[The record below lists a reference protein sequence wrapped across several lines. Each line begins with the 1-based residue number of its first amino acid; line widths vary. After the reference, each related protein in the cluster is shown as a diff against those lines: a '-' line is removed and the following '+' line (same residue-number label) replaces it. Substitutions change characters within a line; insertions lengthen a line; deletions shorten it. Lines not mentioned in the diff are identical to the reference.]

1 LNGDKVV
8 NKRSVQEIEMTP
20 VDKTKP
26 FHKVYLLVDK
36 RNKTLYSTRV
46 LDKSGTVM
54 VYTINTMN
62 GSANLPDNLFTFD
75 KTKYP
80 GVEVIDLR

>member
-1 LNGDKVV
+1 
-8 NKRSVQEIEMTP
+8 MTP

-36 RNKTLYSTRV
+36 QSKTIYSTRI
-46 LDKSGTVM
+46 LDKSGNVM
-54 VYTINTMN
+54 VYTVNTLN
-62 GSANLPDNLFTFD
+62 GTVNLPDNLFVFD
-75 KTKYP
+75 KNKYP